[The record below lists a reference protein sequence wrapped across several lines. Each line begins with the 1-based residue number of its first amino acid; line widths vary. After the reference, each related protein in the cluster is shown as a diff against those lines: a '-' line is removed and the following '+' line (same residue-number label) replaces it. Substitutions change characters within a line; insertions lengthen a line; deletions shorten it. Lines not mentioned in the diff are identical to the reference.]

1 MKNLQNFH
9 VLEIK
14 FVSTANGA
22 SKVRI
27 SSDRFG
33 DSVLIPWDYQF
44 ANSFEIAQT
53 YLEKTG
59 FELIGKG
66 ETKIGY
72 AIISTTFKK
81 LKL

>member
-1 MKNLQNFH
+1 MKDLENFH

-14 FVSTANGA
+14 FVSCSNGA

-33 DSVLIPWDYQF
+33 DSVLIPWNYEFSQ
-44 ANSFEIAQT
+44 SLEIAQN
-53 YLEKTG
+53 YLEKNG

-66 ETKIGY
+66 RTKASYI
-72 AIISTTFKK
+72 IISTTFKG

>member
-1 MKNLQNFH
+1 MKDLENFH
-9 VLEIK
+9 ILEIK
-14 FVSTANGA
+14 FVSCLNGA

-33 DSVLIPWDYQF
+33 ESVLIPWNYEFSQ
-44 ANSFEIAQT
+44 SIEIAQN
-53 YLEKTG
+53 YLEKNG
-59 FELIGKG
+59 FELVGKG

-72 AIISTTFKK
+72 AIISTTFKG

>member
-1 MKNLQNFH
+1 MKDLENFH

-14 FVSTANGA
+14 FVSCSNGA

-33 DSVLIPWDYQF
+33 ESVLIPWDYSLNHSLEQ
-44 ANSFEIAQT
+44 AQN
-53 YLEKTG
+53 YLEKNG

-66 ETKIGY
+66 ETKLGY
-72 AIISTTFKK
+72 AIISTTFKG